1 LRKIASILALV
12 LILQACGTTS
22 PRKQTP
28 SEPTASPAAF
38 ALRINSITMEDL
50 LRWPLEGVTGTE
62 KLIQALDQ
70 LFEMKPLRASQFS
83 GVGPVRLADGNFL
96 SFAYVRT
103 LSGDIDI
110 GLDPK
115 SCVATDWAASLT
127 GALLNPVFQDAHG
140 VDRGKQYD
148 AKGNG
153 VILRINTT
161 PVTYRCVTA
170 IHIHSSPKKL
180 PTATRDP

>member
-1 LRKIASILALV
+1 MRKIASILALI
-12 LILQACGTTS
+12 LMLQACGTIR
-22 PRKQTP
+22 PREQTP
-28 SEPTASPAAF
+28 PEHAAV
-38 ALRINSITMEDL
+38 AARINSMTTEDL
-50 LRWPLEGVTGTE
+50 LRWPLEGASGTE
-62 KLIQALDQ
+62 KLIQALNQ
-70 LFEMKPLRASQFS
+70 LFEMKPLRAAQFY
-83 GVGPVRLADGNFL
+83 GVGPVRLADGHLL

-115 SCVATDWAASLT
+115 SCVAPDWAASLT

-148 AKGNG
+148 ATGNG
-153 VILRINTT
+153 VTLRINTT

-170 IHIHSSPKKL
+170 IHIHSPLKKL
-180 PTATRDP
+180 PTVSRDL